1 MPNEGSITSKDLAG
15 LVGIDESAIG
25 EVAPVLVL
33 PGRVY
38 TNCVAA
44 RALRLSVMFGIGQE
58 TAPSTFAH
66 NDKSRI
72 YLKGGAVEFFRI
84 W

>member
-1 MPNEGSITSKDLAG
+1 VRL
-15 LVGIDESAIG
+15 
-25 EVAPVLVL
+25 L
-33 PGRVY
+33 PSLCY
-38 TNCVAA
+38 PAAFILTVAA

-72 YLKGGAVEFFRI
+72 YLKGGAVDFFRI